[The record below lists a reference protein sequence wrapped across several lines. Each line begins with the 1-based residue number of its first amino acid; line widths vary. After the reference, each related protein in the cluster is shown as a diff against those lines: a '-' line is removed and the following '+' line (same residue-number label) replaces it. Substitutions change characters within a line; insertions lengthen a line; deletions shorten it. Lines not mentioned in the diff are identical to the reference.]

1 MKNSVLLSCVIG
13 LLNNFVPSGQRS
25 FTWTYIMAKTLI
37 ISVAQVHFCS
47 NFSLPLKGSHLS
59 YTAKFEWPCKIWN
72 EQYKNIYA
80 AVFPFFLEYLQVL
93 DRFISVFS
101 NIWWG
106 ESSTR
111 ITSKFMVKWG
121 HLPGPYSKPN
131 EPELWHGT
139 WKSVFQTCF
148 LGAS

>member
-25 FTWTYIMAKTLI
+25 FTWTYVMAKTLI
-37 ISVAQVHFCS
+37 IQWPRFIFVQTSVYLWRAAIWLT
-47 NFSLPLKGSHLS
+47 LPNLNDHV
-59 YTAKFEWPCKIWN
+59 KFEMN
-72 EQYKNIYA
+72 NIKT
-80 AVFPFFLEYLQVL
+80 FMLLFFHFLGIPTGLGPF
-93 DRFISVFS
+93 IPSVFQHMM
-101 NIWWG
+101 G

-121 HLPGPYSKPN
+121 HLLALLKPN